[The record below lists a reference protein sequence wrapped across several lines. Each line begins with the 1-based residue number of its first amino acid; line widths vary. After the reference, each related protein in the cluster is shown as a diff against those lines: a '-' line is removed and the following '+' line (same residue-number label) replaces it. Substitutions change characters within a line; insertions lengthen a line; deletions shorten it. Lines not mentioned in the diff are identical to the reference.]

1 MKRLQI
7 AKLRLAYGLTAQQAA
22 LLAAL
27 LYGEAR
33 E

>member
-1 MKRLQI
+1 MKQLQI
-7 AKLRLAYGLTAQQAA
+7 AKLRLAYGLTERQAA